1 MYKDEP
7 GNGVNELS
15 IVVLRVF
22 IRVAWAIC
30 MVSELLS
37 IMIMAYIIT
46 VILRGSC
53 LCNMHILFRSTCTL
67 CEL

>member
-37 IMIMAYIIT
+37 IMITAYIIT
-46 VILRGSC
+46 VLRNAQRIVP
-53 LCNMHILFRSTCTL
+53 L
-67 CEL
+67 